1 MESSRNFVRPAA
13 CVVLAALLGG
23 ASLPSAM
30 TGSGEWEIS
39 KSANGS
45 GGERLCMTDAALM
58 LQWEHRTKQCTR
70 VVISASADR
79 AEVHYTCVG
88 GGFGTS
94 RIQVLTPRSVKIDTQ
109 GISDGYPFAYV
120 LHARRSGPCQP
131 H

>member
-1 MESSRNFVRPAA
+1 MKSPPSLKRPAA
-13 CVVLAALLGG
+13 YAVLAVLLGG
-23 ASLPSAM
+23 ANLPSAM
-30 TGSGEWEIS
+30 VGPGEWDIS
-39 KSANGS
+39 KSASGS
-45 GGERLCMTDAALM
+45 GSEKHCLADSALM
-58 LQWEHRTKQCTR
+58 MQWEHRAKQCTR
-70 VVISASADR
+70 VIISASADR

-120 LHARRSGPCQP
+120 LHARRSGPCQS